1 MVKEK
6 TCCFCGELL
15 PRTTLGQVCASCYP
29 DYEWVS
35 RRIRYARSKGV
46 AADLTVTQW
55 KNTVNH
61 FNDKCAY
68 CQKASWDLLEHF
80 IPTALGG
87 ATTVSNVVPA
97 CNSCNRRKYNLHPDQ
112 VTSIRKSDIDRVRSF
127 LNQQISI
134 KNCS

>member
-1 MVKEK
+1 MVKK
-6 TCCFCGELL
+6 KVCCFCGDPLAS
-15 PRTTLGQVCASCYP
+15 TIVGQVCHVCYP

-55 KNTVNH
+55 KNTVSY
-61 FNDKCAY
+61 FNNQCAY
-68 CQKASWDLLEHF
+68 CQQNSWDILEHF
-80 IPTALGG
+80 IPTILGG

-112 VTSIRKSDIDRVRSF
+112 VTSIRREDIERVRSF
-127 LNQQISI
+127 LDQQ
-134 KNCS
+134 KNPEDCP